1 MADEKFKYMDK
12 DVEALLNIIRE
23 KDNLIVSLKE
33 ASTRRDKLNEQ
44 QIRMLAED
52 NSRKLM
58 EIKTLQSRL
67 KELDAKLAQRE
78 AELSLFKVTEDKLSS
93 KVEEFKVAF
102 EKYRNQVRAALDQIK
117 LSIQEELSRRE
128 DYKNKMLDEMKNN
141 YLRLEAQL
149 QELDNYYKEIIAD
162 ISKKQGLAKKYIR
175 HALNDLQEALSLL
188 DLAHSEFIQP
198 TKIKED
204 FSRLIEESNALFQE
218 FKEMKGLP
226 EGTTLIKNI
235 ENVNIKLGSAP
246 QIEGIFEEI
255 YHITESARQH
265 IESAAKTSLTGVRGE
280 SITDVKGAH
289 LKSSAKP
296 VGVDTKG
303 SMVPDKSSREAAG
316 AGKEHEREKPGAG
329 YKDKAGGKT
338 GGGAD
343 SDALSEKMGA
353 ETKKG
358 VSDNLK
364 RSADSGGESKTI
376 EESGK
381 DKGGMGASITD
392 ERSESEEKEKKLG
405 EDVQE
410 VIFKRGR
417 NYAPFN
423 WQAILTDIQLKRFQS
438 FIQSC
443 IKAEKEGNLLKAL
456 ELYKTIREQP
466 GISET
471 IAGKLLDDHI
481 EYLED
486 LIKRKYSVN
495 YS

>member
-1 MADEKFKYMDK
+1 MPDEKRKYMDK
-12 DVEALLNIIRE
+12 DIEALLNIIQE

-33 ASTRRDKLNEQ
+33 SSTRRDKLNEQ

-58 EIKTLQSRL
+58 QIKTLQSKL
-67 KELDAKLAQRE
+67 KEAESKLARRE
-78 AELSLFKVTEDKLSS
+78 AELSLFKVTEGKLTS
-93 KVEEFKVAF
+93 KVEEFKTAF
-102 EKYRNQVRAALDQIK
+102 EKYRAQVRSSLDQIK
-117 LSIQEELSRRE
+117 LAIQEEITKRE
-128 DYKNKMLDEMKNN
+128 EYKNKILDEMKNN
-141 YLRLEAQL
+141 YLKLEAQL

-188 DLAHSEFIQP
+188 DIAHSEFIQP

-204 FSRLIEESNALFQE
+204 FSRLIEESNAIFEE

-226 EGTTLIKNI
+226 GGTTLIKNI
-235 ENVNIKLGSAP
+235 ENVNIQLSSAP

-255 YHITESARQH
+255 RDITESAHQH
-265 IESAAKTSLTGVRGE
+265 IEAAAKSEL
-280 SITDVKGAH
+280 
-289 LKSSAKP
+289 
-296 VGVDTKG
+296 
-303 SMVPDKSSREAAG
+303 AG
-316 AGKEHEREKPGAG
+316 DGKEKLPKPGAPANQR
-329 YKDKAGGKT
+329 KDEETGPSSSKEGKDIDKKEINGKAG
-338 GGGAD
+338 
-343 SDALSEKMGA
+343 
-353 ETKKG
+353 KKG
-358 VSDNLK
+358 
-364 RSADSGGESKTI
+364 GII
-376 EESGK
+376 E
-381 DKGGMGASITD
+381 DD
-392 ERSESEEKEKKLG
+392 KEKKTKKS
-405 EDVQE
+405 DKDIQE
-410 VIFKRGR
+410 VVFKRGR

-423 WQAILTDIQLKRFQS
+423 WHAILTDIQLKRFQS

-486 LIKRKYSVN
+486 LIKRKYSVH
-495 YS
+495 YK

>member
-1 MADEKFKYMDK
+1 MADEKLKYMDK

-78 AELSLFKVTEDKLSS
+78 AELSLFKVAEGKLSS

-117 LSIQEELSRRE
+117 LSIQEELTKRE
-128 DYKNKMLDEMKNN
+128 EYKNKMLDEMKNN

-235 ENVNIKLGSAP
+235 ENVNIKLSSAP
-246 QIEGIFEEI
+246 HIEGIFEEI
-255 YHITESARQH
+255 HHITESTRRH
-265 IESAAKTSLTGVRGE
+265 IEAAAKTGLTGEKREPVPGGTKGTRLKSGE
-280 SITDVKGAH
+280 KSVEAGTKESVSGPKAKGANST
-289 LKSSAKP
+289 KSEKDSASGASKDFA
-296 VGVDTKG
+296 GDKAKGGTKQ
-303 SMVPDKSSREAAG
+303 G
-316 AGKEHEREKPGAG
+316 AGDSKTAQKEAKGTEDSESGE
-329 YKDKAGGKT
+329 GGK
-338 GGGAD
+338 
-343 SDALSEKMGA
+343 
-353 ETKKG
+353 
-358 VSDNLK
+358 
-364 RSADSGGESKTI
+364 
-376 EESGK
+376 
-381 DKGGMGASITD
+381 GASITD
-392 ERSESEEKEKKLG
+392 ERTEAEEKEKKLG

-410 VIFKRGR
+410 VVFKRGR

-486 LIKRKYSVN
+486 LIKRRYSVN